1 MKTARFAALLAAAA
15 LVLPTVHAQQDYP
28 NRPIKWIVPYLAGTG
43 PDITVRITAEAL
55 SDVLKEPVVVENRA
69 GAGGNLAA
77 EYVARA
83 EPDGYTLL
91 ASPPHL
97 LTINPLLYK
106 LSFDPTKLAPV
117 SIIAM
122 YPNVLLAGPKLRAAS
137 MPDVITQARER
148 PGAIAIASQGNG
160 TLSHLAAE
168 LFKSMAKIDL
178 LHVPYKGTAP
188 AMTDLLGGQV
198 ELMFDNLIT
207 AMPHVKSGK
216 LRLIGVGGE
225 RRIAAF
231 PDVPAISEVLPGF
244 RSETWM
250 ALVAPPA
257 TPSAITDKLSA
268 AVRRAVHE
276 PDFERLITEM
286 QAEPVGNSPREMAEV
301 IRQETERWSRVIRD
315 ARITIQ

>member
-1 MKTARFAALLAAAA
+1 MRFLAALLLIPLCLEAG
-15 LVLPTVHAQQDYP
+15 AQAYP
-28 NRPIKWIVPYLAGTG
+28 AKP
-43 PDITVRITAEAL
+43 VRILVPFPPGGTADLLTRLTAEKMTA
-55 SDVLKEPVVVENRA
+55 SFGQQFVVENRA

-77 EYVARA
+77 EHVSRA

-97 LTINPLLYK
+97 LTINPLLYR

-117 SIIAM
+117 SIIAT
-122 YPNVLLAGPKLRAAS
+122 YPNVLLAGPKLRAATLQEL
-137 MPDVITQARER
+137 IAQARER

-168 LFKSMAKIDL
+168 LFKSMAKVDL

-216 LRLIGVGGE
+216 LRLLGVAGE
-225 RRIAAF
+225 RRIGAF
-231 PDVPAISEVLPGF
+231 ADVPAINEVLPGF

-250 ALVAPPA
+250 ALVAPPG
-257 TPSAITDKLSA
+257 TPGAITEKLSA
-268 AVRRAVHE
+268 AVRRAVAE
-276 PDFERLITEM
+276 PDFRRLLTEL
-286 QAEPVGNSPREMAEV
+286 QAEPVGNTPREMADV
-301 IRQETERWSRVIRD
+301 IRHESERWSRVIRE
-315 ARITIQ
+315 AHITIE

>member
-1 MKTARFAALLAAAA
+1 
-15 LVLPTVHAQQDYP
+15 
-28 NRPIKWIVPYLAGTG
+28 
-43 PDITVRITAEAL
+43 VRILVPFPPGGTADLLTRLTAEKL
-55 SDVLKEPVVVENRA
+55 SASYGQQFVVENRA

-117 SIIAM
+117 SIIAK
-122 YPNVLLAGPKLRAAS
+122 YPNVLLAGPKLKAAS
-137 MPDVITQARER
+137 LHEVIAQARER

-168 LFKSMAKIDL
+168 LFKSMAKINL

-216 LRLIGVGGE
+216 LRLLGVAGE

-231 PDVPAISEVLPGF
+231 PDVPAIGEVLPGF

-257 TPSAITDKLSA
+257 TPGAITEKLSA
-268 AVRRAVHE
+268 GVRRAVDE
-276 PDFERLITEM
+276 PDFRRLLTEL
-286 QAEPVGNSPREMAEV
+286 QAEPVGDTPREMAEV
-301 IRQETERWSRVIRD
+301 VRQESERWSRVIRE
-315 ARITIQ
+315 ARITID

>member
-1 MKTARFAALLAAAA
+1 MRFLVALLLVA
-15 LVLPTVHAQQDYP
+15 LCLDAGAQAYPAKPVRVL
-28 NRPIKWIVPYLAGTG
+28 VPFPPGGTA
-43 PDITVRITAEAL
+43 DLLTRLTAEKMTA
-55 SDVLKEPVVVENRA
+55 SFGQQFVVENRA

-77 EYVARA
+77 EHVARA

-106 LSFDPTKLAPV
+106 LSFDPTRLAPV

-137 MPDVITQARER
+137 LQEVIAQARER

-168 LFKSMAKIDL
+168 LFKSMAKVNL

-188 AMTDLLGGQV
+188 AITDLLGGQV

-216 LRLIGVGGE
+216 LRLLGVGGE

-231 PDVPAISEVLPGF
+231 ADVPAIGELLAGF

-257 TPSAITDKLSA
+257 TPSAITEKISG
-268 AVRRAVHE
+268 AVRRAVNE
-276 PDFERLITEM
+276 PDFQRLLTEM

-301 IRQETERWSRVIRD
+301 IRAETERWSRVIRD
-315 ARITIQ
+315 ARIKID

>member
-1 MKTARFAALLAAAA
+1 MRFLVALL
-15 LVLPTVHAQQDYP
+15 VMVVCAQANAQAYP
-28 NRPIKWIVPYLAGTG
+28 AKA
-43 PDITVRITAEAL
+43 VRILVPFPPGGTADLLARLTAEKMSA
-55 SDVLKEPVVVENRA
+55 SYGQQFVVENRA

-83 EPDGYTLL
+83 EADGYTLL

-122 YPNVLLAGPKLRAAS
+122 YPNVLLAGPKLKAAS
-137 MPDVITQARER
+137 LQELIAQARER

-168 LFKSMAKIDL
+168 LFKSMSKINL

-198 ELMFDNLIT
+198 ELLFDNLIT

-216 LRLIGVGGE
+216 LRLLGVAGE

-231 PDVPAISEVLPGF
+231 PEVPAIGEVLPGF

-250 ALVAPPA
+250 ALVAPPG
-257 TPSAITDKLSA
+257 TPSAITEKLSA
-268 AVRRAVHE
+268 GVRRAVDE
-276 PDFERLITEM
+276 PDFRRLLTEL
-286 QAEPVGNSPREMAEV
+286 QAEPVGNTPREMAEV
-301 IRQETERWSRVIRD
+301 VRQESERWSRVIRE
-315 ARITIQ
+315 AHITID

>member
-1 MKTARFAALLAAAA
+1 MRFLVALLLVA
-15 LVLPTVHAQQDYP
+15 LCLDAGAQAYPAKPVRVL
-28 NRPIKWIVPYLAGTG
+28 VPFPPGGTA
-43 PDITVRITAEAL
+43 DLLTRLTAEKMTA
-55 SDVLKEPVVVENRA
+55 SFGQQFVVENRA

-77 EYVARA
+77 EHVARA

-91 ASPPHL
+91 APPPHL

-106 LSFDPTKLAPV
+106 LAFDPTKLAPV

-122 YPNVLLAGPKLRAAS
+122 YPNVLLAGPRLRAAS
-137 MPDVITQARER
+137 LQDVIAQARER

-168 LFKSMAKIDL
+168 PFKSMAKVNL

-207 AMPHVKSGK
+207 AMPHVKNGK
-216 LRLIGVGGE
+216 LRLLGVGGE
-225 RRIAAF
+225 RRVAAF
-231 PDVPAISEVLPGF
+231 PDVPAIAELLPGF

-250 ALVAPPA
+250 ALVAPPG
-257 TPSAITDKLSA
+257 TPSAIAEKLSA
-268 AVRRAVHE
+268 AVGRAVRE
-276 PDFERLITEM
+276 PDFRRFLTEM
-286 QAEPVGNSPREMAEV
+286 QAEPVGNTPREMAEV
-301 IRQETERWSRVIRD
+301 IRQDTARWSRVIRD
-315 ARITIQ
+315 AHITIQ

>member
-1 MKTARFAALLAAAA
+1 VPFPPGGTADLLTR
-15 LVLPTVHAQQDYP
+15 L
-28 NRPIKWIVPYLAGTG
+28 
-43 PDITVRITAEAL
+43 TAEKMSA
-55 SDVLKEPVVVENRA
+55 SFGQQFVVENRA

-77 EYVARA
+77 EHVARA

-137 MPDVITQARER
+137 MQELIAQARER

-168 LFKSMAKIDL
+168 LFKSMARIDL

-216 LRLIGVGGE
+216 LRLLGVGGE

-231 PDVPAISEVLPGF
+231 ADVPAIGELLPGF

-257 TPSAITDKLSA
+257 TPSAITEKLSG
-268 AVRRAVHE
+268 AVRRAVNE
-276 PDFERLITEM
+276 PDFQRLLTEM
-286 QAEPVGNSPREMAEV
+286 QAEPLGNSPREMAEV
-301 IRQETERWSRVIRD
+301 IRVETERWSRVIRD
-315 ARITIQ
+315 ARIKID

>member
-1 MKTARFAALLAAAA
+1 LALGAAGAAAQSY
-15 LVLPTVHAQQDYP
+15 PSKPVH
-28 NRPIKWIVPYLAGTG
+28 IIVPFPPGGTA
-43 PDITVRITAEAL
+43 DLLSRLTAEKLGAAF
-55 SDVLKEPVVVENRA
+55 SQQFIVENRA

-83 EPDGYTLL
+83 EPDGHTLL
-91 ASPPHL
+91 ATPPHI

-106 LSFDPTKLAPV
+106 LAFDPSRFVPV
-117 SIIAM
+117 SIIAK
-122 YPNVLLAGPKLRAAS
+122 YPNVLLAGPKLRATTLQELVAA
-137 MPDVITQARER
+137 ARER

-198 ELMFDNLIT
+198 DVMFDNLIT

-216 LRLIGVGGE
+216 LRLLGVGGE

-231 PDVPAISEVLPGF
+231 PGVPAIGELLPGF

-250 ALVAPPA
+250 ALVAPPR
-257 TPSAITDKLSA
+257 TPMAVAEKLSA
-268 AVRRAVHE
+268 QVHRAVAE
-276 PDFERLITEM
+276 PDFRKFLADM
-286 QAEPVGNSPREMAEV
+286 QADAVGDRPSEMAEV
-301 IRQETERWSRVIRD
+301 VRQETDRWSRVIRD
-315 ARITIQ
+315 AHIRIE

>member
-1 MKTARFAALLAAAA
+1 MRVILALALAAAA
-15 LVLPTVHAQQDYP
+15 CSAGAQPYP
-28 NRPIKWIVPYLAGTG
+28 AKP
-43 PDITVRITAEAL
+43 VRILVPFPPGGTADLLTRLTAEKMSAGFGQQF
-55 SDVLKEPVVVENRA
+55 VVENRA

-77 EYVARA
+77 EHVARA

-106 LSFDPTKLAPV
+106 LSFDPAKLAPV

-178 LHVPYKGTAP
+178 LHAPYKGTAP